1 MVFAIEIVYNKE
13 ELCITFIS
21 IVTKARTFGG
31 KTCNHLAEQVDSVVC
46 YTPWAFSRDLFSLEG
61 VTGYVR

>member
-31 KTCNHLAEQVDSVVC
+31 KTCNHLAEQVAFVVF
-46 YTPWAFSRDLFSLEG
+46 YTHWAFSRDLFN
-61 VTGYVR
+61 